1 MDSVEMVF
9 QTKRIK
15 GKIMTLKTGINVTIT
30 LDTADYYA
38 IINCMRDL
46 CNCGEC
52 QRITNDMMMQHRAA
66 RMGDMNDK

>member
-1 MDSVEMVF
+1 
-9 QTKRIK
+9 
-15 GKIMTLKTGINVTIT
+15 MTLRTGINVTIT

-52 QRITNDMMMQHRAA
+52 QRITNDMMTQHRAA
-66 RMGDMNDK
+66 RMGDMND